1 MMLHC
6 IAKPMPNPYLSS
18 RLPNLCACKNKPK
31 WLDLAYCWRADDVA
45 SFPQRRFYLIS
56 VKSISHFHFISCFYQ
71 YTDKVCHAYFHLLQI
86 KLTMSVHYTHEQKKQ
101 FPIKAI
107 YVDKKLMHTK
117 LLWTWRKGKKMS
129 KYRLPHH
136 YLRHHRPPKK

>member
-1 MMLHC
+1 M
-6 IAKPMPNPYLSS
+6 KYPYFSS
-18 RLPNLCACKNKPK
+18 RRPNVCTWCKNKPK
-31 WLDLAYCWRADDVA
+31 WLHLAYCWRADDVA

-71 YTDKVCHAYFHLLQI
+71 YTDNVCHAYFHLLQI
-86 KLTMSVHYTHEQKKQ
+86 KQTMSVLYTWAKNQ

-129 KYRLPHH
+129 KYRITTFVIIVLQ
-136 YLRHHRPPKK
+136 KK